1 MCKFLETFY
10 NQYCAPKQ
18 VLSEKQYYIHKEIG
32 KKIHYLHGIKW
43 SFNITEAPW
52 TGGHCERMVHS
63 VKQCLKKILGQARV
77 RFDELLKTLKEIEN
91 VCDSR
96 PLTYI
101 YDDDIIKPLS
111 QII

>member
-1 MCKFLETFY
+1 
-10 NQYCAPKQ
+10 
-18 VLSEKQYYIHKEIG
+18 
-32 KKIHYLHGIKW
+32 
-43 SFNITEAPW
+43 
-52 TGGHCERMVHS
+52 MVHS

-77 RFDELLKTLKEIEN
+77 RSDELLKTLKEIAN

-111 QII
+111 QIIWLMVGL